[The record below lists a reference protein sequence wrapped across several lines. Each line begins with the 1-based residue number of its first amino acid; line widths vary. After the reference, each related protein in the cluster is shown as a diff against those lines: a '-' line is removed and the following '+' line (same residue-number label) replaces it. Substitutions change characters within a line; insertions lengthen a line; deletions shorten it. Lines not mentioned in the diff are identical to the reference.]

1 MERETYN
8 EILTVANSNVC
19 GEYDLVELCEGLS
32 KIQLINI
39 LGWVLK
45 ESRGPSLGQQASWLT
60 ESLLYQIEKAQNI
73 ILVD

>member
-32 KIQLINI
+32 KMQLINI
-39 LGWVLK
+39 LGWVLN

-60 ESLLYQIEKAQNI
+60 ESLLYQIDKAQNI
-73 ILVD
+73 IFVD

>member
-8 EILTVANSNVC
+8 EILTVANSNVN

-39 LGWVLK
+39 LGWVLN

-60 ESLLYQIEKAQNI
+60 ESLLYQIDKAQNI